1 MENILEA
8 QGFEP
13 EMIGGGSY
21 LLSRYL
27 SGGGFVMVSGTDGMG
42 MPELN
47 DWLVVSYPPDFD
59 GDYSTIVFEA
69 SSEEQGDIPLYAV
82 VDAAIENLEVIW
94 SEYDTCRNGR
104 PIDECNCC

>member
-27 SGGGFVMVSGTDGMG
+27 SGGGYVWVSSSDGMG
-42 MPELN
+42 MPSYD
-47 DWLVVSYPPDFD
+47 DWLIVSYPPDYD
-59 GDYSTIVFEA
+59 GDYETVVFEA
-69 SSEEQGDIPLYAV
+69 SSDDSGDQSIHAV
-82 VDAAIENLEVIW
+82 VDAAVENLEEVW
-94 SEYDTCRNGR
+94 SKYELCRNGK
-104 PIDECNCC
+104 PWAECNCC

>member
-27 SGGGFVMVSGTDGMG
+27 GGGGYVMVSGTDGMG

-59 GDYSTIVFEA
+59 GNYSTVVFEA
-69 SSEEQGDIPLYAV
+69 SSEQYGDIPLIYV
-82 VDAAIENLEVIW
+82 VAAAIDNLQFVW
-94 SEYDTCRNGR
+94 SEHDTCRNGR
-104 PIDECNCC
+104 PIDECDCC